1 MNKKKNVEKVLTELG
16 KKIDFLIEESKQTG
30 NKISDEMGEKI
41 NELKKKKES
50 LEEVFKSYTSH
61 KGETWNKVKLHVSEA
76 IKELKEAINVIV
88 TKKD

>member
-1 MNKKKNVEKVLTELG
+1 MKNPNKQEIKLVTKWR
-16 KKIDFLIEESKQTG
+16 
-30 NKISDEMGEKI
+30 KI